1 MSSKQEKRYPCPTG
15 GIVKSEKIGYAVT
28 VLDGVVQKSKSIN
41 GSKRVEGYKLVMRYF
56 RILAT
61 P

>member
-1 MSSKQEKRYPCPTG
+1 M
-15 GIVKSEKIGYAVT
+15 KSEKIGYAVT
-28 VLDGVVQKSKSIN
+28 VLDGVVQKSKNIN
-41 GSKRVEGYKLVMRYF
+41 GSKSTVWVEDYKLVMRYF